1 MEVLPT
7 ASPRAAGPAPVLAAA
22 AAALLVLL
30 LCCCSAALLL
40 LSWLLLLLLCCS
52 AGVAF
57 CVTGTGKMRS
67 LLLFKP

>member
-30 LCCCSAALLL
+30 L
-40 LSWLLLLLLCCS
+40 LLLLCCS
-52 AGVAF
+52 AGVTF

-67 LLLFKP
+67 LLLFSEP